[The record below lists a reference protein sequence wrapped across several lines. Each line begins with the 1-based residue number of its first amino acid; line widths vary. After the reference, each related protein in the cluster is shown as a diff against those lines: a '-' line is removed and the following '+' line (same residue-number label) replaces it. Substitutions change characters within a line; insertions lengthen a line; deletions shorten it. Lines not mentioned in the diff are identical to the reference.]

1 MIFKD
6 GEITVI
12 EFGTGDIDIRAGFID
27 DPAVTAGVVSFSQGV
42 PAEIG
47 SRHSSAG
54 DYGCDD
60 ISCHVNEHTRFVF
73 YNLQS
78 IDVVIDMLLKAKKH
92 MLE

>member
-1 MIFKD
+1 MIYKD

-12 EFGTGDIDIRAGFID
+12 EFGTGDIDITAGFID

-42 PAEIG
+42 PGEIG
-47 SRHSSAG
+47 SRHNSNG

-60 ISCHVNEHTRFVF
+60 ISGYVNEHTRFVF
-73 YNLQS
+73 YNTQS
-78 IDVVIDMLLKAKKH
+78 IDVVIELLFKAKKH